1 MPAFMTNDGLVFHCF
16 VYLVDFA
23 KLLPKTNFVTNVFES
38 MSASA
43 KNCQVAL
50 NDLHLLNVGN
60 DINFSK

>member
-1 MPAFMTNDGLVFHCF
+1 MPAFMTNDGLVYHCF

-50 NDLHLLNVGN
+50 NDLHL
-60 DINFSK
+60 